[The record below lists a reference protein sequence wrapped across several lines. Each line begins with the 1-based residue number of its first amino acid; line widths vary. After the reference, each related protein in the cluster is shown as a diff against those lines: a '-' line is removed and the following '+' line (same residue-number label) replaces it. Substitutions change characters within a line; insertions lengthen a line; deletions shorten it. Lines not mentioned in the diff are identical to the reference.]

1 MSENGKELT
10 TMDGGS
16 MLKLVDGGDTSVLP
30 DEMKLQ
36 YYRARCE
43 AAGLDPRT
51 APFQFI
57 RLQGKEVLYATKGA
71 TDQLAAAHKIRVEV
85 ISQVT
90 ESDVRIV
97 MVRAEA
103 ADGRKTDEMG
113 AVPVAGIK
121 GAELANAYMKAITKA
136 KRRAILSL
144 CGLGMMDETELET
157 VSGISNSVDHSLKP
171 PVAQPARASAGTPK
185 PAPAQAAKVISI
197 PQAKR
202 FFALAKKGGKSDAEI
217 KEYLKNSLGIERS
230 SEMKVD
236 DYEKACAWAEGV
248 NVDTETGEV
257 TDNDGIDQ

>member
-1 MSENGKELT
+1 MENGKELT
-10 TMDGGS
+10 TMDGGT
-16 MLKLVDGGDTSVLP
+16 MLKLVGGGDTALLAPES
-30 DEMKLQ
+30 KLQ

-85 ISQVT
+85 LSQET
-90 ESDVRIV
+90 DSDVRIV

-113 AVPVAGIK
+113 AVPVAGLK
-121 GAELANAYMKAITKA
+121 GADLANAYMKAITKA
-136 KRRAILSL
+136 KRRAILSI

-157 VSGISNSVDHSLKP
+157 VSGLA
-171 PVAQPARASAGTPK
+171 PVSEATQPAALRPARLANGN
-185 PAPAQAAKVISI
+185 APATPEPCGGKKISI

-202 FFALAKKGGKSDAEI
+202 FFAIAKEGGKSDAEI
-217 KEYLKNSLGIERS
+217 KEYLKTTHGIERS
-230 SEMKVD
+230 SEMPADV
-236 DYEKACAWAEGV
+236 YEAACSWAEGV
-248 NVDTETGEV
+248 KVNTETGEV
-257 TDNDGIDQ
+257 MDGDGIDQ